1 MKLPGVHRH
10 MHEAMATRWELHL
23 VCPDP
28 GIARQAALEAFA
40 LADRLESRLSRFRA
54 GSEIAVLSHL
64 PAGAP
69 WRVSDATW
77 DCLELAL
84 AVHSETHGAFDITLT
99 PLYDPRRCSGDPVIG
114 MEHIHLDADRR
125 CVILSGAPLYL
136 DLGGIG
142 KGYALDEMISVL
154 ASWEIENAL
163 LISGYSTILAI
174 GNAPDQQGWPVRA
187 GPPSDPPVHLC
198 NQALSASGFETRG
211 WHIVDPRTRK
221 TVTTP
226 RRRSWVFT
234 SSGAL
239 ADALSTA
246 ILVMNDEEIDRFCG
260 RHPQI
265 TVMLS

>member
-10 MHEAMATRWELHL
+10 THEAMATRWELHL
-23 VCPDP
+23 VCPNP
-28 GIARQAALEAFA
+28 RIARQAALEAFA
-40 LADRLESRLSRFRA
+40 LADRIESRLSRFRED
-54 GSEIAVLSHL
+54 SEIAVLSHL

-69 WRVSDATW
+69 WHVSTATW

-84 AVHSETHGAFDITLT
+84 AVHSETGGAFDITLT
-99 PLYDPRRCSGDPVIG
+99 PLYDPRRCKGDPVMG
-114 MEHIHLDADRR
+114 MEYIHLDAGRR
-125 CVILSGAPLYL
+125 SVTLSGAPLYL

-142 KGYALDEMISVL
+142 KGYTLDEMIPVL

-163 LISGYSTILAI
+163 LISGHSTILAL
-174 GNAPDQQGWPVRA
+174 GNAPDQEGWPVRA
-187 GPPSDPPVHLC
+187 GPPSDSPLNLC

-211 WHIVDPRTRK
+211 WHIIDPRTRK
-221 TVTTP
+221 PVVTP

-234 SSGAL
+234 GSGAL

-246 ILVMNDEEIDRFCG
+246 ILVMSEDEIDRFCVH
-260 RHPQI
+260 HPQV